1 MSGGLLS
8 PGGFAPGAGHRKT
21 LIEVEL
27 FASAFVN
34 NLRSELEADRLRP
47 DRIENPGDL
56 LIGNCFFGGGFG
68 VAGFGERG
76 LSGGGVIETCG

>member
-1 MSGGLLS
+1 M
-8 PGGFAPGAGHRKT
+8 
-21 LIEVEL
+21 
-27 FASAFVN
+27 N

-56 LIGNCFFGGGFG
+56 LIGTCFFGGGFG

-76 LSGGGVIETCG
+76 LSNGMPAAIHIPQNEGPVGVSDLCVDLG